1 MSTGHPYVKNEKFRE
16 TCPISLY
23 DVAAVETWLED
34 LVRRGYRPVGF
45 TGARVELLPDEPR
58 ESRFRLQPL
67 QRRKETLN
75 PERVEAYRVM
85 GWQLVGQL
93 GPFWVWRCDDPA
105 APELDTDPV
114 VQGEGYRYLKRRM
127 ILRTVGWG
135 LAWLVMSAVLILA
148 TAMASLESILSNASR
163 LGFVARP
170 LISAF
175 FMVTIGVEIWLDAR
189 NTWRLWRTL
198 AAGVPLERPKPY
210 RRQQLLGSVVY
221 GVTLAAMGLNL
232 VVSFQDLDNSPSGWD
247 HAEQTVY
254 EEGERPSA
262 RTVLADLTAL
272 DGLEPQWTEVREKSL
287 PIAPEMYAVRQFA
300 DLPDGGQISCYTT
313 YYRMLTE
320 GLARELTEEL
330 TENRAGFLDNRPFLP
345 LEPEEVSAVDGFW
358 WAEED
363 GMMKPDQFA
372 VLRQGKQVLAIWYTG
387 PTGLRTETAYL
398 ASLLME

>member
-23 DVAAVETWLED
+23 DVAAVETWLEA
-34 LVRRGYRPVGF
+34 LARRGYRPVGF
-45 TGARVELLPDEPR
+45 TGAQVELLPDEPR

-247 HAEQTVY
+247 HAEWTVY
-254 EEGERPSA
+254 EEGERPPA
-262 RTVLADLTAL
+262 QVILAELAAL
-272 DGLEPQWTEVREKSL
+272 DGLDPEWTDVREKSL
-287 PIAPEMYAVRQFA
+287 PIAPEMYAVRQLA
-300 DLPDGGQISCYTT
+300 YLPDVGQISCYTE

-320 GLARELTEEL
+320 GLARDLTEEL
-330 TENRAGFLDNRPFLP
+330 TGNRAGFLDREPELP
-345 LEPEEVSAVDGFW
+345 LEPVSVPGTDGFW
-358 WAEED
+358 WAEENRT
-363 GMMKPDQFA
+363 MAHDQFA

-387 PTGLRTETAYL
+387 PTDLRTETAYL
-398 ASLLME
+398 ASLLPD